1 MTIFKSGMSM
11 MLSKYSFM
19 VQLYISDGSIFN
31 FILRLNVSV
40 VCRNCHS
47 LDFPFQCF
55 LLYFVEFISPPVLL
69 CTPVC
74 HLFICVFKSFP
85 PSDGSSVFPVLLVCL
100 CLLLVCQLLFLHT
113 FWFVKSFVFL
123 IFSWI
128 LFRLPFCC
136 LTFFLFLDIRL
147 HFLKLA
153 FCFHQSVLVVSAF
166 GSFFAKQEHTLPAF
180 HLAVGLKLLNSKIQ
194 WNNQGTFPARF
205 RVIMY
210 HH

>member
-19 VQLYISDGSIFN
+19 LQLYISDGSIFN
-31 FILRLNVSV
+31 FMLRLSVSV

-113 FWFVKSFVFL
+113 LWFVLSFVFL

-128 LFRLPFCC
+128 LFRLPFRC
-136 LTFFLFLDIRL
+136 LTFFIFGHQITLFKARL
-147 HFLKLA
+147 LFSPVCLGCFCIWFL
-153 FCFHQSVLVVSAF
+153 FCQ
-166 GSFFAKQEHTLPAF
+166 T
-180 HLAVGLKLLNSKIQ
+180 
-194 WNNQGTFPARF
+194 GTYIASIYSRSWFETA
-205 RVIMY
+205 
-210 HH
+210 